1 MGMYLGFEALA
12 DIYKFSGWEL
22 TMRQFGFNEHYT
34 SVSRGVLDGR
44 DLGYFIGV
52 VLLFLSGTLIVLS
65 RRHLQTTRTKTAYF
79 AGALLVILISQSVR
93 LELI

>member
-1 MGMYLGFEALA
+1 MGMYLGFEALT

-44 DLGYFIGV
+44 DLGYFIGSTATS
-52 VLLFLSGTLIVLS
+52 LRNIHRTQQTPPS
-65 RRHLQTTRTKTAYF
+65 RDARTKTAY
-79 AGALLVILISQSVR
+79 LLVRIGYSY
-93 LELI
+93 